1 PAVYQLY
8 TAPYSARRVPAVHSP
23 PPTVPAVYQLYTAPT
38 VPEGYRL
45 CRWLPHLRRIQQEV
59 QARRKNH
66 FATELPWEHCSPD
79 LSRLDHCWPSASAGM
94 RSGFACRRSAG
105 ARMEEQ
111 RRSPTAEKEI
121 TKVVISVKCRDLPVE
136 KSFAVI
142 SLHSGS
148 YMNEKDTV
156 TTETVERSSSPAFRT
171 PLLAVY
177 KFEERQMVELEVYSA
192 QEEVRHGERRVIG
205 TCSVSL
211 GHVIHN
217 GGQIVAQ
224 LDSGVG
230 SGANSGRA
238 KCLFHVEEYG
248 GNKETLML
256 KLSGRGLDK
265 KDLFGKSDP
274 YVIIEKR
281 NDKGR
286 LVRAYRTEVI
296 KNTLDPDWKPVKVS
310 MDKLCGGDFGRE
322 IRFRCFDWDGAEG
335 DPEDKDIEFDELIGE
350 FFTTPSDLL
359 DGREICFD
367 LVNPRKQKKKKNY
380 KNSGVVI
387 SVDSQGSFLDYMFG
401 GE

>member
-1 PAVYQLY
+1 
-8 TAPYSARRVPAVHSP
+8 
-23 PPTVPAVYQLYTAPT
+23 
-38 VPEGYRL
+38 
-45 CRWLPHLRRIQQEV
+45 
-59 QARRKNH
+59 
-66 FATELPWEHCSPD
+66 
-79 LSRLDHCWPSASAGM
+79 M
-94 RSGFACRRSAG
+94 RSRFRLQALSSG
-105 ARMEEQ
+105 ARMGRAETIAQ
-111 RRSPTAEKEI
+111 TAEKEI
-121 TKVVISVKCRDLPVE
+121 TRDLPVE

-148 YMNEKDTV
+148 YMNEKNTV

-171 PLLAVY
+171 PLLA
-177 KFEERQMVELEVYSA
+177 VYSA

-224 LDSGVG
+224 LDSGAG

-286 LVRAYRTEVI
+286 AGSR
-296 KNTLDPDWKPVKVS
+296 NTLDPDWKPVKVS

-335 DPEDKDIEFDELIGE
+335 DPEEDKDIEFDELIGE

-367 LVNPRKQKKKKNY
+367 INLK
-380 KNSGVVI
+380 VI

-401 GE
+401 GTDFVLHSGHRHDGIEWESIAADLAALIQIPFTPNQYTIAMQAVLEIVQDYDRSELSRDV